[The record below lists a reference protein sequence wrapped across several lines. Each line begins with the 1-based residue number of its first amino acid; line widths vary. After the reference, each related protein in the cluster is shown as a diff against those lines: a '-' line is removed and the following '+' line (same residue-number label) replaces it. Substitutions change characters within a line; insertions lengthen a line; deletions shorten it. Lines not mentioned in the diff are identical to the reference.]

1 MQGEMRNLGLRE
13 GKLVTQ
19 DHAADWCRRSCVFCS
34 LDQFSSVSLRLL
46 PQAWGSVLAQ
56 CWGVSRLSGERSG
69 MSTGWRVQRCELHTQ
84 LMGCG
89 IRKEIH
95 LCCWDRPEDSA
106 FLFAEW
112 NKKLGD
118 ICVQRPN
125 VVQSLDEIFIL
136 NFQHLC

>member
-1 MQGEMRNLGLRE
+1 MRNLGLRE

-19 DHAADWCRRSCVFCS
+19 DHTADWCRNCAFRS
-34 LDQFSSVSLRLL
+34 LDQFSSASLRLL

-56 CWGVSRLSGERSG
+56 CWGISRLSGERSG
-69 MSTGWRVQRCELHTQ
+69 MGTRWRVQRRELHTQ

-89 IRKEIH
+89 TRKETH

-118 ICVQRPN
+118 TCVQRPN
-125 VVQSLDEIFIL
+125 VVQSLDEILIL
-136 NFQHLC
+136 NFQHLW